1 MNGQI
6 LSNNKRQFIT
16 KTEFDFY
23 QRLEAKLLGQ
33 QQMEWDDFLSR
44 FYKREGKIMFKD
56 EQVHTTEI
64 KVD

>member
-6 LSNNKRQFIT
+6 LSNNKRQFIP